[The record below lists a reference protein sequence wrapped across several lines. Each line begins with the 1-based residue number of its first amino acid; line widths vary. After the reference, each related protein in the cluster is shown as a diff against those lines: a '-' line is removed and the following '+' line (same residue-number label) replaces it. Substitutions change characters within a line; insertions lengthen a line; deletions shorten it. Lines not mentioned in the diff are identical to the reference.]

1 MRKPVFVFSDQV
13 RHKPGCAASGEGL
26 SFEISD
32 LGKEEL
38 YYPNSENKGAD
49 LLCGYRKADLHLC
62 FRICK
67 KQKKKKKNSFLI
79 TRLI

>member
-62 FRICK
+62 FRMCKIK
-67 KQKKKKKNSFLI
+67 KQKKNSFLI